1 MNYGETLLTVSYPI
15 PYVQFLR
22 ISVYLNTAVIRARC
36 IRRMA
41 NKERKEQWKLPP

>member
-1 MNYGETLLTVSYPI
+1 MNQRETLLTVSYPI

-22 ISVYLNTAVIRARC
+22 LSVYLYIAVKRARG